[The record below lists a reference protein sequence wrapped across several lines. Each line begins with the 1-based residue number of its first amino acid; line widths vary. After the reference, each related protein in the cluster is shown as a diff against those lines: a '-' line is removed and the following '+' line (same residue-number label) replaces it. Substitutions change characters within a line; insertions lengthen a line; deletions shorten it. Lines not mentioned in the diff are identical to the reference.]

1 MIKNFK
7 YFIVLAVFLLP
18 ACASKPADESDSSI
32 PNESDQAVAV
42 NSAAEEDPDEMICR
56 RENVTGT
63 NFRRRVCM
71 TRADRNRE
79 RDDSQEEMLERRNAR
94 Q

>member
-18 ACASKPADESDSSI
+18 ACASQPADESDSSI